1 MIEVARRFA
10 ENLVR
15 VRQRTGMSQEE
26 VGWRASLHRT
36 EISILERGA
45 RLPRIDT
52 LVKLAAAL
60 EVAPGEL
67 LQGITWKVGS
77 FERGGFGVSTS
88 AQGVADGTEMTEWRS

>member
-1 MIEVARRFA
+1 MIEVARRFG

-15 VRQRTGMSQEE
+15 IRQRIGMSQEE

-36 EISILERGA
+36 EIGILERGA

-60 EVAPGEL
+60 ETPPGDL
-67 LQGITWKVGS
+67 LDGIAWKVGS
-77 FERGGFGVSTS
+77 FGRGGFGVS
-88 AQGVADGTEMTEWRS
+88 APVQGGSRRRER

>member
-60 EVAPGEL
+60 EVPPGDL
-67 LQGITWKVGS
+67 LEGIAWKVGS
-77 FERGGFGVSTS
+77 FERGGFGVS
-88 AQGVADGTEMTEWRS
+88 APEQAAADGAG